1 MQPLRRLDGKRVVLA
16 VLEVHDLVRDALARV
31 AANRR
36 CRGDPARR
44 RTLPIEGIVRAA
56 IEEDADAIV
65 LGVYNGNALALGD
78 RLAHGAHADGWGGT
92 IYMGGILNQD
102 TGDDLPI
109 DARPALGK
117 LGVHCVDT
125 ADELLVLL
133 ARG

>member
-1 MQPLRRLDGKRVVLA
+1 MILLG
-16 VLEVHDLVRDALARV
+16 
-31 AANRR
+31 AN
-36 CRGDPARR
+36 A
-44 RTLPIEGIVRAA
+44 PIDGIVRAA

-65 LGVYNGNALALGD
+65 LGVYNGNALELGD
-78 RLAHGAHADGWGGT
+78 RLATAAHTDGWGGT

-102 TGDDLPI
+102 TGGDLPI
-109 DARPALGK
+109 DARPELGK